1 MCGIIGYLGGR
12 EATPILMESL
22 KRLEYR
28 GYDSAGVAVLE
39 LPKNGA
45 ATRTSVTKSEAK
57 VDTLIEK
64 LNANMPTGKLG
75 IGHTRWATHGKPT
88 YINAHP
94 HTDCHGKIFVVHNG
108 IIENFAE
115 LKAELKADG
124 HEFPSETDTEVVPHL
139 IEKYYKGDFL
149 AAVRAA
155 LNRIQGAYALA
166 MFSSDDPE
174 LLVGARLNAP
184 LVVGLGDDEYYVASD
199 ITAIIPY
206 TKRVL
211 VLGEGEVAAATPLG
225 AEVSTLDG
233 VTVKP
238 KIVHV
243 DWDVTQAQKGGFA
256 HFMLKEI
263 HETDEA
269 IANAMR
275 GRLTDD
281 GLVAFREFEASD
293 EELKKLQEV
302 VLLGMGTSLHA
313 AMIGEYV
320 LEDWVGIPAR
330 AMDAS
335 EFRYR
340 RPTFGE
346 HTLSVVITQ
355 SGETADTLVA
365 LHQARERGALTVAV
379 TNVIA
384 SSAARDSDGA
394 IYLHAGPEIG
404 VASTKTFT
412 SHLISLYLLAMRL
425 AQANGRISL
434 ERRRELVEALRA
446 LPDQVRTLLGRD
458 KEILALALKYSQ
470 YRNFMYA
477 GRGLGYPVALEGALK
492 LKEISYVH
500 AEGTSGGEL
509 KHGPIALLD
518 EQFPV
523 VAICTASST
532 KEKMVSNVHEIV
544 ARQAPVLA
552 LVSEG
557 DRSLNGVATDIF
569 EMPAVEEASSAILNT
584 VMLQLFAYHV
594 AAKEAVIKCFDGTGI
609 CFPRRRIEV
618 LPGAN
623 GAPRARL
630 LGDDRG
636 AQVEVSITHHSR
648 LAVATAHLEISDV
661 ATMLPAPNA
670 VMIPDRPKDAHKGT
684 FGTAVVLAGSLG
696 LTGAAYL
703 SSTAA
708 ARTGA
713 GLVRLLVAD
722 SIYPILAA
730 KCTEVMATPVPEVA
744 A

>member
-39 LPKNGA
+39 LPKPGEAN
-45 ATRTSVTKSEAK
+45 RTSVTKSEAK

-64 LNANMPTGKLG
+64 LEANMPSGKLG

-94 HTDCHGKIFVVHNG
+94 HTDCKGKIFVVHNG

-115 LKAELKADG
+115 LKAELEAEG
-124 HEFPSETDTEVVPHL
+124 HEFPSDTDTEVVPHL
-139 IEKYYKGDFL
+139 IEANYKGDFL

-155 LNRIQGAYALA
+155 LKRIRGAYALA

-184 LVVGLGDDEYYVASD
+184 LVVGLGEDEYYIASD

-211 VLGEGEVAAATPLG
+211 VLGEGEVAAVTPLG

-243 DWDVTQAQKGGFA
+243 DWDVAQAQKGGFK

-263 HETDEA
+263 HEVPEA
-269 IANAMR
+269 VANAAR
-275 GRLTDD
+275 GRLSDD
-281 GLVAFREFEASD
+281 GIVSFREFDVPD
-293 EELKKLQEV
+293 EQLRGIKDVL
-302 VLLGMGTSLHA
+302 LLGMGTSLHA

-320 LEDWVGIPAR
+320 IEDWAGIPAR
-330 AMDAS
+330 AEDAS

-340 RPTFGE
+340 RPTIGDK
-346 HTLSVVITQ
+346 TLDVVITQ

-365 LHQARERGALTVAV
+365 MQQAKARGALTVAV

-384 SSAARDSDGA
+384 SSAARDADGA

-404 VASTKTFT
+404 VASTKTLLA
-412 SHLISLYLLAMRL
+412 HMVSLYLLAMRL
-425 AQANGRISL
+425 ATVHGRVSI
-434 ERRRELVEALRA
+434 ERRQELVEALRL
-446 LPDQVRTLLGRD
+446 LPDQVRGILGRD
-458 KEILALALKYSQ
+458 KEIVALAEKYSR
-470 YRNFMYA
+470 YRNFMFS

-492 LKEISYVH
+492 LKEISYIH

-518 EQFPV
+518 DQFPV

-532 KEKMVSNVHEIV
+532 KDKMVSNVHEIV
-544 ARQAPVLA
+544 ARNAPVLA
-552 LVSEG
+552 LVTEG
-557 DRSLNGVATDIF
+557 DKSLNGVATDIF
-569 EMPAVEEASSAILNT
+569 AMPPVEEAASAILNT
-584 VMLQLFAYHV
+584 VVLQLFAYHV
-594 AAKEAVIKCFDGTGI
+594 AVKLGQDVDQPRNLAKSVT
-609 CFPRRRIEV
+609 
-618 LPGAN
+618 
-623 GAPRARL
+623 
-630 LGDDRG
+630 
-636 AQVEVSITHHSR
+636 VE
-648 LAVATAHLEISDV
+648 
-661 ATMLPAPNA
+661 
-670 VMIPDRPKDAHKGT
+670 
-684 FGTAVVLAGSLG
+684 
-696 LTGAAYL
+696 
-703 SSTAA
+703 
-708 ARTGA
+708 
-713 GLVRLLVAD
+713 
-722 SIYPILAA
+722 
-730 KCTEVMATPVPEVA
+730 
-744 A
+744 

>member
-64 LNANMPTGKLG
+64 LNADMPTGKLG

-115 LKAELKADG
+115 LKAELQAEG
-124 HEFPSETDTEVVPHL
+124 HEFPSDTDTEVVPHL
-139 IEKYYKGDFL
+139 IEAYYKGDFL

-155 LNRIQGAYALA
+155 LKRLNGAYAMA
-166 MFSSDDPE
+166 MFSTEDPD

-184 LVVGLGDDEYYVASD
+184 LVVGLGDDEYYIASD

-211 VLGEGEVAAATPLG
+211 VLGEGEVAAVTPLG

-243 DWDVTQAQKGGFA
+243 DWDVAQAQKGGFP

-263 HETDEA
+263 HEAPEA
-269 IANAMR
+269 VANAAR
-275 GRLTDD
+275 GRLSDD
-281 GLVAFREFEASD
+281 GVVSFREFDIPD
-293 EELKKLQEV
+293 EQLREV
-302 VLLGMGTSLHA
+302 KDVLLLGMGTSLHA

-320 LEDWVGIPAR
+320 IEDWAGIPAR
-330 AMDAS
+330 AEDAS

-340 RPTFGE
+340 RPTVGDE
-346 HTLSVVITQ
+346 TLGVVITQ

-365 LHQARERGALTVAV
+365 MQQAKARGALSVAV

-384 SSAARDSDGA
+384 SSAARDADGA
-394 IYLHAGPEIG
+394 IYLHSGPEIG
-404 VASTKTFT
+404 VASTKTLLAHT
-412 SHLISLYLLAMRL
+412 VSLYLLALRL
-425 AQANGRISL
+425 ASVNGRVSL
-434 ERRRELVEALRA
+434 ERRQELVEALRA
-446 LPDQVRTLLGRD
+446 LPEQVRTLLEREE
-458 KEILALALKYSQ
+458 EIFALADKYSG
-470 YRNFMYA
+470 YPNFMYA
-477 GRGLGYPVALEGALK
+477 GRGLGYTVALEGAPK

-500 AEGTSGGEL
+500 AEGTSGGLL

-518 EQFPV
+518 ERFPV
-523 VAICTASST
+523 VAICTVSAT
-532 KEKMVSNVHEIV
+532 KDKMVSNVHEIV
-544 ARQAPVLA
+544 ARNAPVLA
-552 LVSEG
+552 LVTEG
-557 DRSLNGVATDIF
+557 DRSLDGVATDVF
-569 EMPAVEEASSAILNT
+569 EMPAVEEAASAILNT

-594 AAKEAVIKCFDGTGI
+594 ATKLGQDVDQPRNLAKSVT
-609 CFPRRRIEV
+609 
-618 LPGAN
+618 
-623 GAPRARL
+623 
-630 LGDDRG
+630 
-636 AQVEVSITHHSR
+636 VE
-648 LAVATAHLEISDV
+648 
-661 ATMLPAPNA
+661 
-670 VMIPDRPKDAHKGT
+670 
-684 FGTAVVLAGSLG
+684 
-696 LTGAAYL
+696 
-703 SSTAA
+703 
-708 ARTGA
+708 
-713 GLVRLLVAD
+713 
-722 SIYPILAA
+722 
-730 KCTEVMATPVPEVA
+730 
-744 A
+744 